1 VNVNFYFKT
10 FDPHRLADALHQNA
24 TPVIVVVAGL
34 TQKFALHEA
43 EPFCKLL
50 QENKSLNPKL
60 RDNFVQLKNGTCS
73 RRKSQANRSL

>member
-24 TPVIVVVAGL
+24 TPVNVVGAGHTL
-34 TQKFALHEA
+34 KFELHEA
-43 EPFCKLL
+43 EPFGKLL

-60 RDNFVQLKNGTCS
+60 RGNFVQLKMEHAQDL
-73 RRKSQANRSL
+73 SQANRSL